1 MNATQENGQI
11 APSYIILKRNYGGFL
26 RHLESDRRHG
36 NNIHIY
42 LIIRPRH
49 QKATT
54 IKFDHRPSLNAM
66 ANFTGDENYISVMEQ
81 ALSATPAGILEL
93 LSALNIF
100 LSITASFGNVLILIA
115 LGKVSS
121 IHPTTKHFCRS
132 LAISDLCVGVIVQ
145 PLFATY
151 MINLFPTIEM
161 DFSVFSYVLKG
172 MGASSL
178 ILCGLSVATSTAIS
192 VDRLLALLLGLKYRH
207 IVTLRR
213 VRVVVICFWLFSS
226 LHGWVRIW
234 KREIAFRQ
242 ASIALVICLVI
253 SICCYSWIH
262 HKLRQQQ
269 AQVQKRFPRQGQ
281 ANGESISLCMARY
294 KKTVSTIMWVQL
306 ALGACYFPWG
316 IVAVLHENA
325 IEHGLASVWI
335 AVTLLVFLNSSLNPI
350 LYCWKIREVRV
361 IVKDTI
367 RQLACL

>member
-1 MNATQENGQI
+1 
-11 APSYIILKRNYGGFL
+11 
-26 RHLESDRRHG
+26 
-36 NNIHIY
+36 
-42 LIIRPRH
+42 
-49 QKATT
+49 
-54 IKFDHRPSLNAM
+54 M
-66 ANFTGDENYISVMEQ
+66 ANFTRDENYISIMEQ

-93 LSALNIF
+93 FSALNIF
-100 LSITASFGNVLILIA
+100 LSITASFGNALILIA

-121 IHPTTKHFCRS
+121 IHPTTKHFYRC

-178 ILCGLSVATSTAIS
+178 ILCGLSVGTSTAIS

-213 VRVVVICFWLFSS
+213 VRVVVMCFWLLST

-234 KREIAFRQ
+234 NREIAFRE

-253 SICCYSWIH
+253 SIFCYTWIH

-269 AQVQKRFPRQGQ
+269 AQVQKSFPRQGQ
-281 ANGESISLCMARY
+281 ANGEGISLTMARY
-294 KKTVSTIMWVQL
+294 KKTVSIIMWVQL
-306 ALGACYFPWG
+306 ALVACYVPWG

-325 IEHGLASVWI
+325 IEHGLASAWI
-335 AVTLLVFLNSSLNPI
+335 AATLLVFLNSSLNPI

-361 IVKDTI
+361 VVKDTI